1 MLERISAGTGSLG
14 VILPSGCRVT
24 HGDAANVK
32 RPFDAIPVV
41 MHELDAGIVDGQ
53 ETAFRGQFGF
63 IPFRDDLRLPRHVH
77 LGSGTGSGHRS
88 LVTERILVLN
98 GLGLVELA
106 GQVYLVAP
114 ESLVEISPGIPHT
127 WTACPAGVVLPDG
140 TASDGSF
147 LMVYEYS
154 EPTGFSPIEGT
165 TPLAS
170 VSDYHEYHGD
180 LEAIRFPLMRP
191 EQVAECASYVWG
203 GDVRSD
209 LRASTARAA

>member
-1 MLERISAGTGSLG
+1 MLEQTSARTGRLG

-32 RPFDAIPVV
+32 RPFDAIPLV
-41 MHELDAGIVDGQ
+41 MHELDAGMVGGR

-77 LGSGTGSGHRS
+77 LGTGSRS
-88 LVTERILVLN
+88 GDRTLITERILVLN

-114 ESLVEISPGIPHT
+114 GSLVEIIPGVPHT

-154 EPTGFSPIEGT
+154 EPTGFSPVEDT

-170 VSDYHEYHGD
+170 VIDYHEYHGD
-180 LEAIRFPLMRP
+180 LEAIRFPRMRP

-203 GDVRSD
+203 SDVRAD
-209 LRASTARAA
+209 LRRGLSG